1 MKIPLFSEYLI
12 FNETMSDI
20 IQFPCFN
27 DLNWNIFENYLKL
40 GRPSHEMD
48 HSSKIITEKLLCPI
62 ATS

>member
-12 FNETMSDI
+12 FNETMFDI

-27 DLNWNIFENYLKL
+27 DLNSNIFGNYLKL

-48 HSSKIITEKLLCPI
+48 HSKIITEKLLCPS